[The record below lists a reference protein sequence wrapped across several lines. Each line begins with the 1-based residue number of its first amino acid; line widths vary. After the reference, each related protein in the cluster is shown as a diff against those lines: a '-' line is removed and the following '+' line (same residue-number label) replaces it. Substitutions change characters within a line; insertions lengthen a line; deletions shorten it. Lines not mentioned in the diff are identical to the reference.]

1 MHTRPESYVD
11 GAVEIGCEEDYALE
25 VFQLA
30 EEDCWSFVSRFL
42 WANDRDKKMEIYW
55 KRAHFE

>member
-30 EEDCWSFVSRFL
+30 EEDCWSC
-42 WANDRDKKMEIYW
+42 
-55 KRAHFE
+55 

>member
-1 MHTRPESYVD
+1 MPWKYSSSRRKTV
-11 GAVEIGCEEDYALE
+11 GV
-25 VFQLA
+25 
-30 EEDCWSFVSRFL
+30 VSRFL